1 MTWWS
6 DTAFLSRKKLPQNP
20 KDLEFCD
27 GEPILFQGWFFKRH
41 KSKSLGTERYVV
53 ITETLFAYYD
63 DVTNQQLSSGKK
75 SYRKSAICDLAF
87 ACGPKFLPGLG
98 VVTASGMDI
107 FLHDDPRE
115 IDRFYNFLVIWIK
128 NKNIADNPQEES
140 FSQRRQRIQ
149 REITSIKPAA
159 PPGWPNPQTYTG
171 QLPIVAVG
179 YCAPGGIPPYLYP
192 AFKSDPLLTPSQ
204 IACLES
210 SRLLIQAIVEMPGAL
225 SRKEYRLVITNELLL
240 ILNDDGEEILRCTPG
255 EIEEISTLE
264 GDDVHNVVN
273 PISIGVATGPLVLTL
288 RDGDTKRLYPSIA
301 GSKYWGSA
309 LASFMGVIPPKDCL
323 YSISQFTET
332 DIVFYAIDENI
343 ERSTTK
349 NKKSRYS
356 RSIISRADYSD
367 ESVRSSAHKHFST
380 TSTGQCDDQHEGT
393 ENDRLYFKDDYYYE
407 DGEFLTKDMHTSG
420 DHDHTAP
427 SVTPSSGAAAGTAD
441 ITAND
446 DTDSEEYLD
455 LFGNYDLLVPYDL
468 QESDSESNKDDG
480 VETSDKYQEKHVV
493 SSGRAAAIA
502 TASITDDQ
510 TVTVHEAPSAMNDR
524 LSAKNYADKLLS
536 FSSKNTPE
544 SPTMTG
550 LKYTESREN
559 LADVLQTT
567 TGNIKTLV
575 ASRLE
580 QIPGIPGS
588 QCASSIPNISNA
600 GTTSTAIKQKKQKRF
615 QFTSKLERRR
625 IQVAKQNDKILCD
638 IETRYHDSSES
649 EESTEY
655 YSGSETES
663 EVDLPTDLARIQE
676 ASVLYAINALRYCFV
691 DPDRYQTPELNTW
704 ELLCPAYAPEDALIK
719 AGDSKFAIRF
729 NLPEKLK
736 RTDEA
741 AQVRRKI
748 LRGYTTPLHEH
759 HNQTITVK
767 EIDEAFG
774 RTDEFLEKL
783 EVILPPNLDPA
794 LMGVPYPPH
803 NIIDKYSLQART
815 ELTEEYN
822 KSLQCYREML
832 WLSSFII
839 TTEQEL
845 LESDD
850 DDSSDSDISDNST
863 ISTNT
868 KDQRQRCNGKKV
880 LHNMDSIPQFDYGKK
895 ISTAEEYPNS
905 YLLKPD
911 HRVTLK
917 TVMENCPTYFEY
929 QLCLTKHYTI
939 IDLYKMLLWYATNV
953 GVYLSKKLRIYT
965 ASQAIS
971 AACIADTVKE
981 LEFDT
986 VTAAAADMMILDSLI
1001 LANDADVL
1009 IDTMINTAERM
1020 AESGRERN
1028 ATEIAVSGM
1037 GGLEN
1042 LSVQRDHEIFAYFGH
1057 NLHIFGA
1064 NEQIRRASRLILSVF
1079 ISRLETRLIQ
1089 QWNEYFLDIVSID
1102 DFCSAYETA
1111 SNYIRSTGTAY
1122 MEILAPQHAWHI
1134 LGLCF
1139 EVIDQYALLHIKRG
1153 ARLVRHHESLT
1164 NKEVCKVAIDY
1175 SALENY
1181 FNFIVL
1187 LKNTCGSEVSEAVI
1201 ANTRNMLAIQSSLDD
1216 SGVDYVALKP
1226 VNELKNCSWEYSCDS
1241 GIFRFCDYS
1250 GAQQSVT
1257 NLNLDNGMFRW
1268 RGYVLERIRGARPDF
1283 HTAISCFA
1291 IWLNGMI
1298 LFCSLKHGSILNL
1311 MRAFV
1316 LDTGSV
1322 YDKYTDVTSKLLTD
1336 KQVADKLPVLIVEYS
1351 WKDSQPSV
1359 SVSVNNNIVYLTNYD
1374 VRIPT
1379 IVHFYMMLYPFVDSK
1394 HALSCIPVT
1403 TEQYRLLTYNAPLDT
1418 EFISERK
1425 KEDAEDE
1432 EGLLKC
1438 GPPSNRPLINK
1449 EIELSFA
1456 SKVFNVT
1463 FSEIDTAELT
1473 ESVLRS
1479 RNNDLS
1485 SSRIHRESRVILPS
1499 LS

>member
-1 MTWWS
+1 MSWWS
-6 DTAFLSRKKLPQNP
+6 DTEFLSRKKLPQNP
-20 KDLEFCD
+20 KGLEFCD

-41 KSKSLGTERYVV
+41 KSKSLGTERYVI

-98 VVTASGMDI
+98 VITSSGIDI

-115 IDRFYNFLVIWIK
+115 IDRFYNFLVIWTK
-128 NKNIADNPQEES
+128 NKNIANDPQEES

-149 REITSIKPAA
+149 REITALKPAA

-210 SRLLIQAIVEMPGAL
+210 SRLLIQAVVEMPGVL

-240 ILNDDGEEILRCTPG
+240 ILNEDGEEILRCTPG

-288 RDGDTKRLYPSIA
+288 RDGDTKRLYPSAI

-332 DIVFYAIDENI
+332 DIVFYAIDKNI

-349 NKKSRYS
+349 NKKPRYS
-356 RSIISRADYSD
+356 RSIISRADYSE
-367 ESVRSSAHKHFST
+367 ESLRSSAHKYLST
-380 TSTGQCDDQHEGT
+380 TSTGHYDEHHEGT

-407 DGEFLTKDMHTSG
+407 DGEFLTKDIHTSG
-420 DHDHTAP
+420 DNDHATH
-427 SVTPSSGAAAGTAD
+427 SLTPSSGAVPANTDKTAD
-441 ITAND
+441 E

-468 QESDSESNKDDG
+468 QESDSETSKDEG
-480 VETSDKYQEKHVV
+480 VEASDKYQEKHVV

-502 TASITDDQ
+502 TVSMPDDQ
-510 TVTVHEAPSAMNDR
+510 ATPIHEAPSAMNDR

-536 FSSKNTPE
+536 FSSNNPTE
-544 SPTMTG
+544 SSTTTG

-567 TGNIKTLV
+567 AGNIKTL
-575 ASRLE
+575 AISRLE
-580 QIPGIPGS
+580 QIPSISGS
-588 QCASSIPNISNA
+588 QCISSIPSVANVGSGPNA
-600 GTTSTAIKQKKQKRF
+600 VKQKRQKRF

-625 IQVAKQNDKILCD
+625 IQVAKQNDKILYD

-649 EESTEY
+649 ESSTEY

-663 EVDLPTDLARIQE
+663 DVDLPTDLARIQE
-676 ASVLYAINALRYCFV
+676 ASVLYAISSLRYCFV

-704 ELLCPAYAPEDALIK
+704 ELLCPAYAPEDALIR
-719 AGDSKFAIRF
+719 AGDSKFAVRF
-729 NLPEKLK
+729 NLPDKLK

-748 LRGYTTPLHEH
+748 LRGYTIPLHEH

-783 EVILPPNLDPA
+783 EVILPPDLDPA

-803 NIIDKYSLQART
+803 NIIDKYSLQARN

-822 KSLQCYREML
+822 KSLQCYKEML

-850 DDSSDSDISDNST
+850 EDSGDSEISGNS
-863 ISTNT
+863 SSSA
-868 KDQRQRCNGKKV
+868 KDQRQHSTHKRV

-953 GVYLSKKLRIYT
+953 GVYLSRKLRIYT

-1009 IDTMINTAERM
+1009 IDTMVSTAERM
-1020 AESGRERN
+1020 TESGRERN
-1028 ATEIAVSGM
+1028 ATEIAMSGM

-1064 NEQIRRASRLILSVF
+1064 NEQIRRASRLILAVF

-1102 DFCSAYETA
+1102 EFCLAYEKA
-1111 SNYIRSTGTAY
+1111 SNYIKSTGTEY
-1122 MEILAPQHAWHI
+1122 MEILAPQHAWHL

-1139 EVIDQYALLHIKRG
+1139 EIIDQYALLHIKRG
-1153 ARLVRHHESLT
+1153 ARLVRHHESLI
-1164 NKEVCKVAIDY
+1164 NKEVCKIVIDY
-1175 SALENY
+1175 SSVEKY
-1181 FNFIVL
+1181 FNFLTL
-1187 LKNTCGSEVSEAVI
+1187 LTNTCGKEAVE
-1201 ANTRNMLAIQSSLDD
+1201 SLLGNSQHLCAAQTSLHD

-1226 VNELKNCSWEYSCDS
+1226 MHELTSCSWEYSCET
-1241 GIFRFCDYS
+1241 GIFRFCDRS
-1250 GAQQSVT
+1250 SDSQTVT
-1257 NLNLDNGMFRW
+1257 NLGLDNGMFRW

-1291 IWLNGMI
+1291 IWLNAMI
-1298 LFCSLKHGSILNL
+1298 LFCSLKHGSALNL
-1311 MRAFV
+1311 MRAFM
-1316 LDTGSV
+1316 LETTGA
-1322 YDKYTDVTSKLLTD
+1322 YDKYTDVTSKLLTNR
-1336 KQVADKLPVLIVEYS
+1336 QVVDKLPVIIVEYL
-1351 WKDSQPSV
+1351 WGDSKPTV
-1359 SVSVNNNIVYLTNYD
+1359 SVSVNNAVVYSASYD
-1374 VRIPT
+1374 TRVPT
-1379 IVHFYMMLYPFVDSK
+1379 VVHFYMMLYPFVDSR
-1394 HALSCIPVT
+1394 HVLSHIPVT
-1403 TEQYRLLTYNAPLDT
+1403 AEQYRLLTYNAPLDA
-1418 EFISERK
+1418 EFIAERK

-1438 GPPSNRPLINK
+1438 DPPSNRPLINK

-1463 FSEIDTAELT
+1463 FNELDTAELT
-1473 ESVLRS
+1473 ESTLRS

-1485 SSRIHRESRVILPS
+1485 SSRIQRESRAS
-1499 LS
+1499 LAISP

>member
-1 MTWWS
+1 MSWWS

-20 KDLEFCD
+20 RGLEFCD

-41 KSKSLGTERYVV
+41 KSKSLGTERYIV

-63 DVTNQQLSSGKK
+63 DVSNQQLSSGKK
-75 SYRKSAICDLAF
+75 SYRKSAICDLSF

-98 VVTASGMDI
+98 VVTISGIDI

-115 IDRFYNFLVIWIK
+115 IDRFYNFLVIWTK
-128 NKNIADNPQEES
+128 NKNIADDPQEES

-149 REITSIKPAA
+149 REITAIKPAA

-210 SRLLIQAIVEMPGAL
+210 SRLLIQAVVEMPGTL

-288 RDGDTKRLYPSIA
+288 RDGDKKRLYPSAI

-349 NKKSRYS
+349 NKKARYS
-356 RSIISRADYSD
+356 RSIISRADYSE
-367 ESVRSSAHKHFST
+367 ESAHSSAHRYLST
-380 TSTGQCDDQHEGT
+380 TSTGQYDDQHEGT
-393 ENDRLYFKDDYYYE
+393 DNDRLYFKDDYYYE
-407 DGEFLTKDMHTSG
+407 DGEFLAKDIHTSG
-420 DHDHTAP
+420 DNDHAGQSISP
-427 SVTPSSGAAAGTAD
+427 STGAAPATTDRTAD
-441 ITAND
+441 D

-468 QESDSESNKDDG
+468 QESDSEPDKDNS
-480 VETSDKYQEKHVV
+480 VEESDKYQEKHVV

-502 TASITDDQ
+502 TVSMPDDQ
-510 TVTVHEAPSAMNDR
+510 ATPIHEAPSATNDR
-524 LSAKNYADKLLS
+524 LSAKNYADKLLN
-536 FSSKNTPE
+536 FSSNKSTE
-544 SPTMTG
+544 SPDSTK

-567 TGNIKTLV
+567 TGTIKTL
-575 ASRLE
+575 ATSRLE
-580 QIPGIPGS
+580 QVPSVPGVPGS
-588 QCASSIPNISNA
+588 QCISSIPSATNM
-600 GTTSTAIKQKKQKRF
+600 TSGPTAPKQKRQKRF

-649 EESTEY
+649 EDTTEY
-655 YSGSETES
+655 YTSSETES

-676 ASVLYAINALRYCFV
+676 ASVLYAISSLRYCFV
-691 DPDRYQTPELNTW
+691 DPDRYQSPELNTW
-704 ELLCPAYAPEDALIK
+704 ELLCPAYAPEDALIR

-729 NLPEKLK
+729 NLPDKLK

-741 AQVRRKI
+741 AQVRRKV
-748 LRGYTTPLHEH
+748 LRGYTVPLHEH

-783 EVILPPNLDPA
+783 EVILPPDLDPA

-803 NIIDKYSLQART
+803 NIIDKYSLQARN

-822 KSLQCYREML
+822 KSLQCYKEML

-850 DDSSDSDISDNST
+850 EESSDSEVS
-863 ISTNT
+863 
-868 KDQRQRCNGKKV
+868 GKHV
-880 LHNMDSIPQFDYGKK
+880 LHNMDSIPQFSCGKK
-895 ISTAEEYPNS
+895 ISTIEEYPNS

-953 GVYLSKKLRIYT
+953 GVYLSRKLRIYT

-1009 IDTMINTAERM
+1009 IDTMISTAERM

-1028 ATEIAVSGM
+1028 ATEIAISGM

-1042 LSVQRDHEIFAYFGH
+1042 LSVQRDNEIFAYFGH

-1064 NEQIRRASRLILSVF
+1064 NEQIRRASRLILAVF

-1089 QWNEYFLDIVSID
+1089 QWNEYFLDIVSVD
-1102 DFCSAYETA
+1102 EFCSAYEKA
-1111 SNYIRSTGTAY
+1111 SNYIRSTGTTY
-1122 MEILAPQHAWHI
+1122 MEILAPQHAWHL

-1139 EVIDQYALLHIKRG
+1139 EIIDQYALLHIKRG
-1153 ARLVRHHESLT
+1153 ARLLRHHESLT
-1164 NKEVCKVAIDY
+1164 NKEICKVVIDY
-1175 SALENY
+1175 PTLDKY
-1181 FNFIVL
+1181 LNFLTL
-1187 LKNTCGSEVSEAVI
+1187 LTNTCGQETVETLI
-1201 ANTRNMLAIQSSLDD
+1201 ANPQGSCTAQDPLYD
-1216 SGVDYVALKP
+1216 SKVDYVTLKP
-1226 VNELKNCSWEYSCDS
+1226 VGGLGNCVWEYSCES
-1241 GIFRFCDYS
+1241 GIFRFRDS
-1250 GAQQSVT
+1250 SLDPQNIT

-1298 LFCSLKHGSILNL
+1298 LFCSLKHSSVLNL
-1311 MRAFV
+1311 MRAFM
-1316 LDTGSV
+1316 LETNDT
-1322 YDKYTDVTSKLLTD
+1322 YDKYIDVTSKLLAN
-1336 KQVADKLPVLIVEYS
+1336 KQIADKFPVVLVQYS
-1351 WKDSQPSV
+1351 WGNPKPTV
-1359 SVSVNNNIVYLTNYD
+1359 SVSTNNNIVYSTSYD
-1374 VRIPT
+1374 PRIPT

-1394 HALSCIPVT
+1394 HALSQIPVT
-1403 TEQYRLLTYNAPLDT
+1403 TEQYRLLTYNAPLDA
-1418 EFISERK
+1418 EFILERK

-1456 SKVFNVT
+1456 SRIFNVA
-1463 FSEIDTAELT
+1463 FSEIDTTELT
-1473 ESVLRS
+1473 ESVLKS

-1485 SSRIHRESRVILPS
+1485 SSRIHRESRVS
-1499 LS
+1499 LAISP